1 MRHLCWILLAT
12 VGLVLT
18 FTASPAYAWH
28 CPKLAADAKAL
39 ISKVEQ
45 KGGNAA
51 SIQKA
56 KKLVDEGMAQHGAG
70 KHDAALETLS
80 KAIETAVHSV
90 THKSMG
96 MSKKKKYDW

>member
-1 MRHLCWILLAT
+1 MRHLCWIMLVT

-28 CPKLAADAKAL
+28 CPKLAADAKAV
-39 ISKVEQ
+39 IAKAE
-45 KGGNAA
+45 KKEGDEA

-56 KKLVDEGMAQHGAG
+56 KKLVDEGLAQHGAG

-80 KAIETAVHSV
+80 KAIQTAVHSV
-90 THKSMG
+90 TQKSMG
-96 MSKKKKYDW
+96 MSKKKKYGW